1 MTSDTTS
8 SDNLIMSMT
17 SSLHANLEA
26 LGAALSQSGRRDD
39 TRPQPEMRRAANTAT
54 DALDAMFCELH
65 EVRARLISE
74 IRASDQAAE
83 ARLDALLRRD
93 DAS

>member
-1 MTSDTTS
+1 MTSKTTS
-8 SDNLIMSMT
+8 SDNLIRPMT
-17 SSLHANLEA
+17 GTLRGNLAEFSTT
-26 LGAALSQSGRRDD
+26 LSQWERRDA
-39 TRPQPEMRRAANTAT
+39 TRPQPEVRHAANTAT
-54 DALDAMFCELH
+54 DAIDAMFCELH

-93 DAS
+93 GAS